1 MEYGG
6 WDEHL
11 GPTNAKLNTIYRSR
25 LADPNLKE
33 IYRKQMDVL
42 SSSFRDRFV
51 ELDLLRPEDLDVD
64 EHIDYTINVEFG
76 VCNLDLTL
84 VSYS

>member
-1 MEYGG
+1 MRI
-6 WDEHL
+6 WD
-11 GPTNAKLNTIYRSR
+11 PTNAKLNTIYRSR
-25 LADPNLKE
+25 LADRNLKE

-42 SSSFRDRFV
+42 SSSFSDRFV
-51 ELDLLRPEDLDVD
+51 ELDLLRSEDPDVD
-64 EHIDYTINVEFG
+64 EHIDYTVKVEFG

>member
-1 MEYGG
+1 MRI
-6 WDEHL
+6 WD
-11 GPTNAKLNTIYRSR
+11 PTNAKLNTIYRSR
-25 LADPNLKE
+25 LAHQNLKE

-51 ELDLLRPEDLDVD
+51 ELDLLRHEDPDVD
-64 EHIDYTINVEFG
+64 EQIDYTVNVEFG
-76 VCNLDLTL
+76 VCNLNLTL

>member
-1 MEYGG
+1 MRI
-6 WDEHL
+6 WD
-11 GPTNAKLNTIYRSR
+11 PTNAKLNTIYRSR
-25 LADPNLKE
+25 LADRNLKE

-51 ELDLLRPEDLDVD
+51 ELDLLRSEDPDVD
-64 EHIDYTINVEFG
+64 EHIDYTVKVEFG